1 MMTYNKTATL
11 NHPIAKSYPSCV
23 KDLDMIILTN
33 DNQLKTKPN
42 YFLEVITI
50 DLDAVQEE
58 IAIRDK
64 KDKDSSTD
72 TFFIAIDTKKKS
84 KCILVELKLNVENPY
99 NYFNKNK
106 NREDLRKKII
116 DSITLLGKTISIHKN
131 TSLFLNCI
139 IQKEVLFWILLK
151 EYYSILLNKIT
162 KTILL

>member
-1 MMTYNKTATL
+1 MKMMTYNKTAIL

-42 YFLEVITI
+42 YFIEVINI

-72 TFFIAIDTKKKS
+72 TFFYSYRYKEKK
-84 KCILVELKLNVENPY
+84 
-99 NYFNKNK
+99 
-106 NREDLRKKII
+106 
-116 DSITLLGKTISIHKN
+116 
-131 TSLFLNCI
+131 
-139 IQKEVLFWILLK
+139 
-151 EYYSILLNKIT
+151 
-162 KTILL
+162 